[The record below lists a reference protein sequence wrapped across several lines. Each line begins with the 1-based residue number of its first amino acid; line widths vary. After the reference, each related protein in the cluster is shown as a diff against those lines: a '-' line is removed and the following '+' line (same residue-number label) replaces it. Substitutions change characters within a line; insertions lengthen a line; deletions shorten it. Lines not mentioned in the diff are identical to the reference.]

1 MEGARSNVLLL
12 VASDPSEVAS
22 VRYRL
27 ERDGLSYA
35 LATAATLREALEKV
49 RRARHHCILTG
60 LDLPDA
66 SGVGIVEALAAAAP
80 TVPIVAL
87 HGDDALG
94 VQAIVAG
101 ADEHLA
107 DSLLDGN
114 VLTRTIGH
122 AVARRRAAAQRPVAE
137 NQRAALDSLLGLIL
151 RYADLAG
158 TAGDLGTVS
167 RNLRGLRGAAE
178 QARDLV
184 LMDAVLPDPRH

>member
-1 MEGARSNVLLL
+1 MRMEGARSNVLLL

-27 ERDGLSYA
+27 DRDGLSYA

-80 TVPIVAL
+80 TVP
-87 HGDDALG
+87 
-94 VQAIVAG
+94 IVAG